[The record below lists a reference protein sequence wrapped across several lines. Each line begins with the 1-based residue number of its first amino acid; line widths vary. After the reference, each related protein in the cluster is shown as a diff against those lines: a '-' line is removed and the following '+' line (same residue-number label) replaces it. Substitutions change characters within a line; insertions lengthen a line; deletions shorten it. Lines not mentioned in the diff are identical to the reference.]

1 MNIIPMQLIQ
11 KYTQLNPELWN
22 LCEGFVR
29 DRPRPWDSRCYL
41 PIAAG
46 LALKDFLKFP
56 LEAGYLIPALA
67 AWRNWKE
74 IYSFDAT
81 LAETL
86 FAQAQDETPIPC
98 EIILSLPFPS
108 IYIEAG
114 SLKFFASIEND
125 VNDGRFELRFAR
137 IDENLNS
144 HASCLHLV
152 RGYTLSESLAAVF
165 DEGLRV
171 AAGES
176 EEKIAELFAADKD
189 YPCYDEFFK
198 VDQIGKMLQ
207 LVLYICADNADEKE
221 SEQTE
226 KTYHPS
232 AGGAVKDKFR
242 EIRKWDVGTYV
253 GATIRNSE
261 NSTPK
266 NPGEEHI
273 PGTSKRPHIRR
284 GHWHHFWAGGSDEKK
299 LIIKWVSPIFVGST
313 DPEDETPTRINPI
326 R

>member
-11 KYTQLNPELWN
+11 KYTKLNPELWS
-22 LCEGFVR
+22 LCEDFIK
-29 DRPRPWDSRCYL
+29 DRPLPWDTRCYL

-46 LALKDFLKFP
+46 LALQNFLKFP
-56 LEAGYLIPALA
+56 REAIYLIPALA

-86 FAQAQDETPIPC
+86 FEQAQDNAEIPC

-152 RGYTLSESLAAVF
+152 PGYTLTESLAAAM
-165 DEGLRV
+165 DEAPRV
-171 AAGES
+171 KENFPPEQLS
-176 EEKIAELFAADKD
+176 KIEASAKKEA
-189 YPCYDEFFK
+189 CYDEFSN
-198 VDQIGKMLQ
+198 IELMGKMLQ
-207 LVLYICADNADEKE
+207 LVLYVCADNADEVE
-221 SEQTE
+221 SEKTK
-226 KTYHPS
+226 KTYHPGS
-232 AGGAVKDKFR
+232 EIKDKFR
-242 EIRKWDVGTYV
+242 EIRQWDVGNYV
-253 GATIRNSE
+253 GSAIRESM
-261 NSTPK
+261 NSTASHSQENEP
-266 NPGEEHI
+266 NT
-273 PGTSKRPHIRR
+273 GTPKRPHIRR
-284 GHWHHFWAGGSDEKK
+284 GHWHHFWVGGADEKK
-299 LIIKWVSPIFVGST
+299 LIIKWISPIFVAGADLDDT
-313 DPEDETPTRINPI
+313 PPTRINPV